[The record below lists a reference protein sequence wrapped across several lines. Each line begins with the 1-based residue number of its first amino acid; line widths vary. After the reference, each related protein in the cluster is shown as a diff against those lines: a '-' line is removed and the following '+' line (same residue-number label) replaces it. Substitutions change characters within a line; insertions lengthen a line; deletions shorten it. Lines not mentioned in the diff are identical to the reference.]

1 MSSIATLYTL
11 GSFVVIFI
19 FLRKLKTGKI
29 PKAEWVFLK
38 ENRGKRKTYT
48 TRPRE
53 YRIQSGLACW
63 AKHHQ
68 SWGPVIFFFF
78 FHNIA
83 WNHYF
88 SLRDND
94 KILPL
99 NWVAKKFNTLL
110 SGQEW
115 PVNILMY
122 NQNFSL
128 VTFSTKWP
136 SSIKTEK
143 SRQGSQ
149 DPLVSI
155 FPFHEMLWLQLCI
168 LVFQNIFLLP
178 EPPWKKSI
186 RMRLDFTVLSAVL
199 LSEPNANTKFLM
211 KIFHGGANTHFVSL

>member
-1 MSSIATLYTL
+1 MSSFY
-11 GSFVVIFI
+11 
-19 FLRKLKTGKI
+19 
-29 PKAEWVFLK
+29 
-38 ENRGKRKTYT
+38 
-48 TRPRE
+48 
-53 YRIQSGLACW
+53 
-63 AKHHQ
+63 
-68 SWGPVIFFFF
+68 
-78 FHNIA
+78 NIA

-99 NWVAKKFNTLL
+99 NLIAKKFNTLL

-122 NQNFSL
+122 YQYFNI

-136 SSIKTEK
+136 SWMKTEK
-143 SRQGSQ
+143 SRQESQ
-149 DPLVSI
+149 DPLISI

-178 EPPWKKSI
+178 EYPWKKSS
-186 RMRLDFTVLSAVL
+186 RMLLDFTVLSTVL
-199 LSEPNANTKFLM
+199 VSEPNASTKFFM

>member
-1 MSSIATLYTL
+1 MVWL
-11 GSFVVIFI
+11 
-19 FLRKLKTGKI
+19 
-29 PKAEWVFLK
+29 AEPNTISHEDLW
-38 ENRGKRKTYT
+38 
-48 TRPRE
+48 
-53 YRIQSGLACW
+53 
-63 AKHHQ
+63 
-68 SWGPVIFFFF
+68 FFFF
-78 FHNIA
+78 YNIA

-94 KILPL
+94 KTLPL
-99 NWVAKKFNTLL
+99 NWIAKKFNTLL

-115 PVNILMY
+115 PMNILMY
-122 NQNFSL
+122 SQNFSL

-178 EPPWKKSI
+178 EHPWKKSI
-186 RMRLDFTVLSAVL
+186 RISWVSLYYLQFCCLSPMLTQSFSWKFSMVVQTHTLFPYRRQWHPTLVL
-199 LSEPNANTKFLM
+199 LPGESQEW
-211 KIFHGGANTHFVSL
+211 GSLVGCHLWGLTESDTTGVT